1 MIFNKEID
9 MELNESEFEILK
21 SLEESLWKS
30 ETRFN
35 LSHQE
40 KVFAPD
46 FFEFGRS
53 GRTYTREQMIRTTP
67 EPIAAKLPLQNFTV
81 HILDSNNVLVTYISE
96 VQYEELEKANRC
108 SVWSRTQTGWQLRFH
123 QGTPVKG

>member
-1 MIFNKEID
+1 MKLTEH
-9 MELNESEFEILK
+9 ELETLK
-21 SLEESLWKS
+21 DLEESLWRS
-30 ETRFN
+30 ETRFD

-53 GRTYTREQMIRTTP
+53 GRTYTREQMVRTVA
-67 EPIAAKLPLQNFTV
+67 EPVIAKLPLQNYKV
-81 HILDSNNVLVTYISE
+81 HLLDLNNVLVTYVSE

-108 SVWSRTQTGWQLRFH
+108 SIWSRTSEGWQLRFH
-123 QGTPVKG
+123 QGTPIKE